1 VSAFLRQAEE
11 IFATA
16 DTAGAEDTELAVLV
30 DQAGSIQVLVANGWD
45 AEALRVDRGARSVYR
60 ISRSAGRV
68 RLEGRTAGE
77 RCLLESARPPEP
89 FKSWQY
95 QPMSIHA
102 GEDFPQEFIMDI
114 TPVNWSL
121 DKLSMASGPG
131 AVPSAKDREV
141 VRAVGAVN
149 KAGLAGDD
157 RQLVFQKDAQTQKMV
172 IRLVDRNTSEV
183 ISQIPPEYVLRLAE
197 DLKMPKSVS
206 TLG

>member
-1 VSAFLRQAEE
+1 VNAFLRQAEE

-16 DTAGAEDTELAVLV
+16 GTADAEDADLAVLV
-30 DQAGSIQVLVANGWD
+30 DHAGCIQVLVAGGWD
-45 AEALRVDRGARSVYR
+45 TEALRVDRGARSVYR

-68 RLEGRTAGE
+68 RLEGRTTGQ
-77 RCLLESARPPEP
+77 RCLLESAHPSGP

-95 QPMSIHA
+95 QPMSINA
-102 GEDFPQEFIMDI
+102 GQDFPQEFIMDI

-121 DKLSMASGPG
+121 DKLSTANGPG
-131 AVPSAKDREV
+131 AVTSAQDREV

-157 RQLVFQKDAQTQKMV
+157 RQLVFQRDAQTQKMV

-197 DLKMPKSVS
+197 DLKAPKSVS
-206 TLG
+206 TFG